1 MKTLKRLVMLLGVVA
16 AATAISEQVK
26 RPVEERTW
34 HGEVLGVVP
43 YDFRMPTLDRL
54 RERCWNPKDGR
65 LFTPQ
70 VFGVG
75 WTVNFY
81 ELQRRIMAGARS
93 NGDG

>member
-34 HGEVLGVVP
+34 HGEVLGLVP
-43 YDFRMPTLDRL
+43 YDFRVPTVDRL
-54 RERCWNPKDGR
+54 RERCWNPEDGR

-81 ELQRRIMAGARS
+81 ELQRRIMVGARS

>member
-1 MKTLKRLVMLLGVVA
+1 MKGLKRLIALLGVA
-16 AATAISEQVK
+16 AAAVAISEQVK

-54 RERCWNPKDGR
+54 RERCWNPEDGR

-81 ELQRRIMAGARS
+81 ELQRRVMAGARS

>member
-1 MKTLKRLVMLLGVVA
+1 MKQLKSLLTLLGIAVA
-16 AATAISEQVK
+16 AAAIAKQLK

-34 HGEVLGVVP
+34 HGEVMGLVP

-75 WTVNFY
+75 WTLNFY
-81 ELQRRIMAGARS
+81 ELQRRVMAGPRS